1 MSKPDSPCKDCS
13 ERFLKC
19 HASCQKYID
28 FQKELPEWKF
38 AEYNRKKKDLE
49 NISYIG
55 DAKRRMSR
63 KRK

>member
-28 FQKELPEWKF
+28 FQKELSEWKF

-55 DAKRRMSR
+55 AR
-63 KRK
+63 